1 MGISL
6 SQMARVFVFAAV
18 CVLAVV
24 SGVTFESDDNMMVME
39 EASPTF
45 FLQIESG
52 GEKFVEVPSE
62 NIPISTTTIKTTTAS
77 KAECE
82 TACNKAPLCK
92 GYKHTNGSNQCTLL
106 GHQIAAPGS
115 AAAPGAAAAPAA
127 APAAPAAVDPSI
139 AIAAA
144 AQKAQDEAK
153 KEGKADREKAA
164 NAIKDSEEK
173 KAEAKTEM
181 KAAEDAKAQVEAQAS
196 ALKQEK
202 KGVRKAE
209 AKAEE

>member
-1 MGISL
+1 MG
-6 SQMARVFVFAAV
+6 
-18 CVLAVV
+18 
-24 SGVTFESDDNMMVME
+24 NMMVME

-62 NIPISTTTIKTTTAS
+62 KIPISTTTIKTTTAS

-106 GHQIAAPGS
+106 GHQIAAPG
-115 AAAPGAAAAPAA
+115 AA
-127 APAAPAAVDPSI
+127 AAPAAVDPSI

-164 NAIKDSEEK
+164 AAMKDSEEK

-209 AKAEE
+209 AKAEEKKIE